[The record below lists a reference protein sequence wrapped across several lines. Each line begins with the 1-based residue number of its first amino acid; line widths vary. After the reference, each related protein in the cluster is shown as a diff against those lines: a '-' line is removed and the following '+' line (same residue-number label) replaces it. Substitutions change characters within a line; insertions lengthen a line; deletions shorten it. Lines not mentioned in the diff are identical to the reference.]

1 MTVEEFYKEVDGNY
15 EEIYSQLGDDET
27 ITIFLKK
34 FIAKDGMIE
43 LKSYINKKKYHD
55 AFICVH
61 NMKGYGLNMALPIL
75 HKAASVLCEQLRNGE
90 PTIDITP
97 LVDTLNKAYEKV
109 EKCVGLL

>member
-34 FIAKDGMIE
+34 FIAKDGMNE